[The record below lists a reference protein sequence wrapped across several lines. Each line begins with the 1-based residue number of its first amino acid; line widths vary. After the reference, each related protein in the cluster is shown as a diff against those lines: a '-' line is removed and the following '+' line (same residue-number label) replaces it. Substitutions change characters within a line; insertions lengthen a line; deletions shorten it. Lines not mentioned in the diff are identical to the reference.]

1 MVPDLDAPTRALSL
15 LRTITP
21 DDMIF
26 LHRGQTQEQLVKV
39 LYNIM
44 HAPQSRR
51 TRIWLLTSE
60 FEVIVTFLV
69 CTVMLIKKRSLGKLW
84 IITKRDSCHGTFY
97 VANAVFVLVVG
108 VAVYLVAWG
117 VTALVIVAFSYAH
130 LSSMEWWWVI
140 PLPWVPLVIG
150 AYVSIHGFAV
160 GCSPGSPLCS
170 VKAQHSHLGCK
181 WYYLAIPN
189 WPVLVNTTLIL
200 PCVLFFIS
208 AIGLVSMSGYHYYHA
223 KYLARKLLS
232 LEILHEIHALAH
244 NKAKPFAGD
253 QLVASDQLIYT
264 ARRVTAAYFESHR
277 YVCIN
282 LAIFAAAAWALFI
295 PCIIYGLPNIVSLVD
310 HVCSRYPDPLP
321 PNCTAF
327 FQKLLYLI
335 TKGRPS
341 SSNNSAQINLA
352 TWKMTILAIVYVNIL
367 VFCIPAFAF
376 VPIYIVAGSYP
387 KGVLNGDIVPVM
399 TTAAMAISLI
409 TIASCIFFALFCTVG
424 TLDPLFRAAIGLNV
438 IRTQNP
444 KDITAVQHRS
454 RHEQKIELGLT
465 SPSMLVKQQGQLP
478 LSGVQQV
485 KPQSER
491 MVAFKASMSTI
502 TSRKVDEE
510 EDKEEDRE
518 EDREE
523 DKIQYPD
530 YPRDEIRHFQV
541 DGAEEMA
548 SPNSDLS
555 FTKSSI

>member
-1 MVPDLDAPTRALSL
+1 MSAAMVPDLDAPARALSL

-44 HAPQSRR
+44 HAPQPRR
-51 TRIWLLTSE
+51 NRIWLLASE
-60 FEVIVTFLV
+60 FQVIVTFLV

-97 VANAVFVLVVG
+97 VANSVFVLVVG

-117 VTALVIVAFSYAH
+117 VTTLVIAAFSYAH
-130 LSSMEWWWVI
+130 LSTMEWWWVI
-140 PLPWVPLVIG
+140 PLP
-150 AYVSIHGFAV
+150 
-160 GCSPGSPLCS
+160 
-170 VKAQHSHLGCK
+170 
-181 WYYLAIPN
+181 
-189 WPVLVNTTLIL
+189 
-200 PCVLFFIS
+200 

-244 NKAKPFAGD
+244 NKAKPFADD

-264 ARRVTAAYFESHR
+264 ARRVTAAYLESHR

-282 LAIFAAAAWALFI
+282 LAIFAAAAWVLFI

-321 PNCTAF
+321 PNCTTF

-387 KGVLNGDIVPVM
+387 KGVLNGDIAPVM
-399 TTAAMAISLI
+399 TTAVLAISLI
-409 TIASCIFFALFCTVG
+409 TIASCTFFASFCTVA

-438 IRTQNP
+438 IRTHNP
-444 KDITAVQHRS
+444 KDITVVQHRS
-454 RHEQKIELGLT
+454 RQEHKIELGLT
-465 SPSMLVKQQGQLP
+465 SPSMLVKQQGQLS
-478 LSGVQQV
+478 LSEVQPV

-510 EDKEEDRE
+510 EEKE

-523 DKIQYPD
+523 DKIHYPD
-530 YPRDEIRHFQV
+530 YPREEIRHFQV

>member
-1 MVPDLDAPTRALSL
+1 MSAAMVPDLDAPTRALSL

-26 LHRGQTQEQLVKV
+26 LHRGQTQEQLVKA

-44 HAPQSRR
+44 HTPQPRR
-51 TRIWLLTSE
+51 NRIWLLASE
-60 FEVIVTFLV
+60 FEVIVTFLA

-84 IITKRDSCHGTFY
+84 IFAKRDSSQGTFY
-97 VANAVFVLVVG
+97 VANAVFVLVVS

-117 VTALVIVAFSYAH
+117 IADLALAAFSYAH

-160 GCSPGSPLCS
+160 GCSPGSPLSS
-170 VKAQHSHLGCK
+170 VNSQHSNLGSK
-181 WYYLAIPN
+181 WYYLPIPN
-189 WPVLVNTTLIL
+189 WPALVNTTLIV
-200 PCVLFFIS
+200 PCVLFFTS

-232 LEILHEIHALAH
+232 VEILHQIHALAH
-244 NKAKPFAGD
+244 NKAKPFDGD

-321 PNCTAF
+321 PNCTGF
-327 FQKLLYLI
+327 FQKLLYLV

-341 SSNNSAQINLA
+341 SSNNSAQINLGM
-352 TWKMTILAIVYVNIL
+352 WKMTIIAIVYINVL
-367 VFCIPAFAF
+367 VFCVPAFAF
-376 VPIYIVAGSYP
+376 IPIYVVAGTYP
-387 KGVLNGDIVPVM
+387 KGVLSGDIVPVM
-399 TTAAMAISLI
+399 TTAVLAICLVSI
-409 TIASCIFFALFCTVG
+409 SSCTFFAVFCMVA
-424 TLDPLFRAAIGLNV
+424 TLDPLFIAAIGLNV

-444 KDITAVQHRS
+444 IDITMVQHRS
-454 RHEQKIELGLT
+454 RHEEKMELGL
-465 SPSMLVKQQGQLP
+465 SAPSMLVKQQGQQR

-485 KPQSER
+485 KPESER
-491 MVAFKASMSTI
+491 MVAFKASMSTMG
-502 TSRKVDEE
+502 SRKVDE
-510 EDKEEDRE
+510 
-518 EDREE
+518 EE

-530 YPRDEIRHFQV
+530 YPRDEFRHLEV